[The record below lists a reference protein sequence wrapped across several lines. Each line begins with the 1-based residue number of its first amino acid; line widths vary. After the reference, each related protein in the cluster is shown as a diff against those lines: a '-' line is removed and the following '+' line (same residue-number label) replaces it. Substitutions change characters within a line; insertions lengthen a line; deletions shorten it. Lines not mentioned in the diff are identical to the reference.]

1 MRKYLLN
8 RSVIGALFGTF
19 AVVQQTRNGPRDW
32 RLIVTWVI
40 WGLSLALAI
49 GTVRQES
56 LDKAEESGIDLSG
69 RKRS

>member
-8 RSVIGALFGTF
+8 GSVIGALFGTF
-19 AVVQQTRNGPRDW
+19 SVIQTTRKGPRDW
-32 RLIVTWVI
+32 RLVVTWVI

-56 LDKAEESGIDLSG
+56 LDKAEESKDAISRGKAS
-69 RKRS
+69 